1 MTFFDT
7 LLTAIGLCAMSLI
20 AMIILVCMKK
30 HFQIQVACLI
40 STFLFALMIVS
51 LLIASGN
58 STVTP
63 LSKIAYNIDELT
75 TQSVTVKGVK
85 YDLSNEHVTIT
96 NSLGLELDNAAVIIP
111 TQKKIQWLFGITF
124 IEDYTQVDVHL
135 EEDTFEAWTAANKNK
150 DILIYKND

>member
-1 MTFFDT
+1 MTFFAT

-51 LLIASGN
+51 LLIANGN

-75 TQSVTVKGVK
+75 TRSVTVKGVK
-85 YDLSNEHVTIT
+85 YDLSNEYVTIT
-96 NSLGLELDNAAVIIP
+96 NSFEFEDNAAVIIP
-111 TQKKIQWLFGITF
+111 TQKKTQWLFGLTF
-124 IEDYTQVDVHL
+124 TEDYTQVAIYL
-135 EEDTFEAWTAANKNK
+135 EEDTFDAWTAANKNK